1 MLKFHMIEDYVAGH
15 YATTCVHMNPVD
27 AARQVF
33 KFRNEYRRLLEEEL
47 KKKRKKEEEEE
58 KKRKEEEKKARVARV
73 KKEIRELR
81 AYAKKH
87 KLTDEEKK
95 FIEFEK
101 KIEGMKKGEL
111 NCNSNYVKN
120 DIDRRVEFRTNVLS
134 VPCPKC
140 SSGIGEPCRYI
151 SGAATSDP
159 HAARM
164 RHHAAL
170 WGKKG

>member
-1 MLKFHMIEDYVAGH
+1 MLGYDPTQSLVEFTIDWVNSRKEGSMHQFHMIEDYVAGH
-15 YATTCVHMNPVD
+15 YATTCIYMNPVD

-47 KKKRKKEEEEE
+47 KKKRKK
-58 KKRKEEEKKARVARV
+58 A
-73 KKEIRELR
+73 
-81 AYAKKH
+81 
-87 KLTDEEKK
+87 DEEKK
-95 FIEFEK
+95 YLNFSKAIGDIEK
-101 KIEGMKKGEL
+101 DMYDTSYNTMVHVIDQ
-111 NCNSNYVKN
+111 YVNKRKN
-120 DIDRRVEFRTNVLS
+120 RTNVLS

-151 SGAATSDP
+151 SGAATSKP
-159 HAARM
+159 HVARM